1 MVQEERE
8 DRMPDLLSESLER
21 TLMARGTRGAASIS
35 HIQLRSD
42 VLACG
47 SGGAA
52 SSYKICKG
60 CFELRE
66 IYMNKLVYGAKKT
79 LILTFE
85 RRHKTLCCAALG

>member
-52 SSYKICKG
+52 SST
-60 CFELRE
+60 
-66 IYMNKLVYGAKKT
+66 KLVRDILNCKKFT
-79 LILTFE
+79 
-85 RRHKTLCCAALG
+85 